1 MGVRETT
8 KNAKIAKVRLGDV
21 AVQIRGVSYKP
32 KDAREDAADG
42 YTPLLRAN
50 NIANGVIN
58 HDELVY
64 VRDECIRENQLLVHG
79 DILICASSGS
89 KALVGK
95 AALVRSGSVDTFGA
109 FCKAIR
115 PNIGRV
121 GCEYLAH
128 YFQSD
133 VYRNTISNAAAGANI
148 NNIRSSDLDELQ
160 IPLPSLPE
168 QKRIAEELDQICELK
183 KNAEERLA
191 LMDQLVKSRFVEMFG
206 NVVGNDRG
214 WTISKFGEVTDSRL
228 GKMLDAK
235 KQTGLHKRNYLA
247 NFNVQWFK
255 IDASELHEMDF
266 DEADRLEFA
275 LKDGDLLVCEGGES
289 GRCCVW
295 RNQIENCYYQKAL
308 HRVRC
313 HADKLDPDFLSYW
326 FLMSCKGHAFD
337 HILGAKA
344 TIAHLPGVKLKAL
357 DVVVPPLA
365 LQREF
370 AAFVAE
376 IDKSKLVLHETVAK
390 METLYRAKLQEYFG

>member
-1 MGVRETT
+1 MRW
-8 KNAKIAKVRLGDV
+8 
-21 AVQIRGVSYKP
+21 
-32 KDAREDAADG
+32 
-42 YTPLLRAN
+42 
-50 NIANGVIN
+50 
-58 HDELVY
+58 
-64 VRDECIRENQLLVHG
+64 
-79 DILICASSGS
+79 
-89 KALVGK
+89 
-95 AALVRSGSVDTFGA
+95 FG
-109 FCKAIR
+109 R
-115 PNIGRV
+115 
-121 GCEYLAH
+121 
-128 YFQSD
+128 
-133 VYRNTISNAAAGANI
+133 
-148 NNIRSSDLDELQ
+148 
-160 IPLPSLPE
+160 
-168 QKRIAEELDQICELK
+168 
-183 KNAEERLA
+183 ERLR
-191 LMDQLVKSRFVEMFG
+191 KSRFVEMFG

-235 KQTGLHKRNYLA
+235 KQTGLHKRKYLA

-376 IDKSKLVLHETVAK
+376 IDKSKFAVRKSLESYQK
-390 METLYRAKLQEYFG
+390 LYRQQLQEAFG